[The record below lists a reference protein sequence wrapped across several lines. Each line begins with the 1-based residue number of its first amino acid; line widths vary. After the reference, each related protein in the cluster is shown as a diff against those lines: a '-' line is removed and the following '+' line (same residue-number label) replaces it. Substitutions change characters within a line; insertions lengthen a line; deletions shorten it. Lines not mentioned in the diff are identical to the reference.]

1 MNLFSEI
8 ILSYSAIIS
17 SVQQYSKYPTM
28 FLFSFFVLLCIAH
41 VMMQPIQKNFFG
53 LFYFHLEN
61 DFIISYINDESQN
74 IPSTIGNFLLA

>member
-1 MNLFSEI
+1 
-8 ILSYSAIIS
+8 
-17 SVQQYSKYPTM
+17 
-28 FLFSFFVLLCIAH
+28 
-41 VMMQPIQKNFFG
+41 MMQPIQKNFFG